1 MVVHHEANRAVR
13 QAIEHAIRERG
24 EIGMQVAAYLNG
36 ELVVDAWG
44 GLADSASGRPVQGDT
59 LFNVFSVTKAVAATA
74 VHLQAEKGLLEY
86 DAPVADYWPEWG
98 CHGKEKATVRDAL
111 THRTGTPQMP
121 AGTTPET
128 ICDWDATVAG
138 IAALEPIFPVGV
150 VPAYQSMSFG
160 WVLGEIVRR
169 TDPLQRSFADYIQQE
184 ICSPLGIED
193 LWVGIPDEVEPRIA
207 ALVNA
212 EAGAPTPAPDS
223 LFARSL
229 PNSVRLIPEV
239 FERPAVRRACIAGVG
254 GIFTARS
261 QARFWALW
269 ASQGSLDGV
278 RLLSPQRVAAACI
291 PRHGNEPDP
300 VYFNAVMPLSEGGFW
315 MGSTAMPFVG
325 MVRGERAICCPG
337 AGASIGWADPDTG
350 LAVAFCH
357 NRMMRPK
364 TCEEHPFYAIA
375 EVIYESLGIA
385 GKVPGR

>member
-1 MVVHHEANRAVR
+1 MSINIAANQSVQDAVQRAI
-13 QAIEHAIRERG
+13 ADRG
-24 EIGMQVAAYLNG
+24 EIGIQVAAYLDG
-36 ELVVDAWG
+36 ELVVDTWG
-44 GLADSASGRPVQGDT
+44 GIADVDSARAVDGDT
-59 LFNVFSVTKAVAATA
+59 LFNVYSVTKAVAATA
-74 VHLQAEKGLLEY
+74 VHVQAQKGLLDY
-86 DAPVADYWPEWG
+86 DAPIADYWPEWG

-121 AGTTPET
+121 AGTSPES

-138 IAALEPIFPVGV
+138 IAALEPIFPVGE

-169 TDPLQRSFADYIQQE
+169 TDPLRRTFGEFIQQE
-184 ICSPLGIED
+184 ICAPLGIQN
-193 LWVGIPDEVEPRIA
+193 LWVGIPDGVESRIA
-207 ALVNA
+207 TLVND
-212 EAGAPTPAPDS
+212 EAGAPLPPADS

-229 PNSVRLIPEV
+229 PASVQLIPEV
-239 FERPAVRRACIAGVG
+239 FERPDVRRACIAGVG

-261 QARFWALW
+261 EARFWALW

-278 RLLSPQRVAAACI
+278 RLLSPERVAAACI
-291 PRHGNEPDP
+291 PRVGNEPDP

-325 MVRGERAICCPG
+325 MIRGESAICCPG
-337 AGASIGWADPDTG
+337 AGASIGWADPESG

-364 TCEEHPFYAIA
+364 TCEEHPFYDIA
-375 EVIYESLGIA
+375 RVIYASLGID
-385 GKVPGR
+385 GQVPQR